1 MLVEDLMQTDIV
13 TSDIEET
20 VRGAVEQMLRNHVG
34 SVVVVNNGNPTG
46 IVTETDILKVGYGT
60 ESCFGDIPLELAMSQ
75 PLVTIA
81 PDKSLRAAMRT
92 MRTENIKKL
101 PVQDGIDLVGI
112 LTMVDITREY
122 NDIVKEIHAMEQP
135 AGLSE
140 AELRGLSSRRE

>member
-20 VRGAVEQMLRNHVG
+20 VRGAVERMLRNHVG
-34 SVVVVNNGNPTG
+34 SVVVVENGNPTG
-46 IVTETDILKVGYGT
+46 IVTETDILKAGYGT
-60 ESCFGDIPLELAMSQ
+60 ENCFDEIPLEVAMSQ

-81 PDKSLRAAMRT
+81 PDKSLRAAMQT

-112 LTMVDITREY
+112 LTMVDVTRKY

-140 AELRGLSSRRE
+140 VELRGLRSQHE